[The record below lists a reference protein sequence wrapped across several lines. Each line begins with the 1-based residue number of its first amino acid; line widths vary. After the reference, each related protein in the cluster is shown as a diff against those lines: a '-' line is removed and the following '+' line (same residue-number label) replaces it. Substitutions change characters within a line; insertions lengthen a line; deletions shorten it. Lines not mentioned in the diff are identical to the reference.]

1 MVELKNALLRSYRSV
16 VRSIAFYPA
25 LIATA
30 LFGLALT
37 MLLLEQRGSSDWLY
51 ERAPLL
57 VIRDES
63 TARAVVTTMVGGM
76 ISLMVFSFSMVMV
89 LLNQASSSFSPR
101 LLPGLI
107 SSKRHQ
113 VVLGMYLGTI
123 IYGITMLINIHPKY
137 KVYAVPGAS
146 IFLGVILTVVCLGL
160 FIYFINTI
168 SKNIQVTHVLNQI
181 FLKTRQSLLEERQR
195 EDRRRGMDQLPD
207 TRNWHR
213 VDGTRT
219 GYLVNVAER
228 QLVDLAR
235 AADTRIDL
243 MVPLGGFTLGNL
255 PVLASERNLPEET
268 QKDLL
273 SCLEFQ
279 LDRSVSDNY
288 VHGFKQITEIALKA
302 MSPGI
307 NDPGTAIDAL
317 DRLTGLLSHIMALP
331 GHNVYRREDGGT
343 VWLNHHAFTEVLST
357 VLQALRPY
365 CRQDVLLMRRLF
377 LLIFQLLA
385 TTAGKRELV
394 EALHAEFVALREDL
408 TTGIKN
414 PVDRRRIGEEIAR
427 QARRLAHLTNA
438 TDFLLD
444 PNMDK
449 PGAQNK

>member
-1 MVELKNALLRSYRSV
+1 MVQLFRFLRSWFQRALRSLAFLPLPMMLGAIALGVLLFHLETHTEWSQRLVEWLPARILNTQNTARSV
-16 VRSIAFYPA
+16 LTVIIGG
-25 LIATA
+25 LITLTVFTFTQMMT
-30 LFGLALT
+30 LFS
-37 MLLLEQRGSSDWLY
+37 QVSNSY
-51 ERAPLL
+51 
-57 VIRDES
+57 
-63 TARAVVTTMVGGM
+63 
-76 ISLMVFSFSMVMV
+76 
-89 LLNQASSSFSPR
+89 SPR
-101 LLPGLI
+101 LLPVFTSSQALQFTMGAYLSSIILSLIVLLSIRENDAGYVPNVSVLICIALGVACLVLFLYFVTTISNKIQVTNIIESLYERGLAAME
-107 SSKRHQ
+107 SESRREQ
-113 VVLGMYLGTI
+113 LSAAPLPADVRDW
-123 IYGITMLINIHPKY
+123 
-137 KVYAVPGAS
+137 YAVPSPIGGYRGS
-146 IFLGVILTVVCLGL
+146 IDLDHLAELADRHATEFFVAVARGQYVPEGHPIVHSRREVSEQVAEDILTVVSPAKFRFGDWHLPP
-160 FIYFINTI
+160 
-168 SKNIQVTHVLNQI
+168 V
-181 FLKTRQSLLEERQR
+181 RLL
-195 EDRRRGMDQLPD
+195 
-207 TRNWHR
+207 
-213 VDGTRT
+213 
-219 GYLVNVAER
+219 
-228 QLVDLAR
+228 
-235 AADTRIDL
+235 
-243 MVPLGGFTLGNL
+243 
-255 PVLASERNLPEET
+255 
-268 QKDLL
+268 
-273 SCLEFQ
+273 
-279 LDRSVSDNY
+279 
-288 VHGFKQITEIALKA
+288 TEIAVRA